1 MEEQSTAVVVLDYF
15 LDKYE
20 LAGNLVND
28 ISIDELPFLT
38 ETEPLYNLKGEK
50 VSKSYYAPNGK
61 EAIRIVYEKLI
72 GTHTHN
78 GIDYPNVWLG
88 FKKEFHYIRWDGV
101 QPRIKEK
108 QPYKF
113 DLQPVFLG
121 DGTETI
127 VGFSSQK
134 QRQALK
140 EERYNADDYLQAKN
154 PNLYALLF
162 GRYTSAY
169 EYYLKTGKKQNLVNA
184 INAETDVN
192 INAVFD
198 NLVYGTE
205 ITVRELILMN
215 LQG

>member
-1 MEEQSTAVVVLDYF
+1 MEESTAEVVLDHY
-15 LDKYE
+15 LNEYQM
-20 LAGNLVND
+20 AGNMIND
-28 ISIDELPFLT
+28 ISIDELEFLT
-38 ETEPLYNLKGEK
+38 ESEPIYNLKGEK

-61 EAIRIVYEKLI
+61 EAIRIVYGKLM
-72 GTHTHN
+72 GTYTHN
-78 GIDYPNVWLG
+78 GVDYPDTWLG
-88 FKKEFHYIRWDGV
+88 FKKEFQYIRWDATIG
-101 QPRIKEK
+101 RIKYK

-169 EYYLKTGKKQNLVNA
+169 EYYLKTGKKANLVDA
-184 INAETDVN
+184 IMNEADVN

-198 NLVYGTE
+198 NLVYGTT
-205 ITVRELILMN
+205 ITVRDLILMN
-215 LQG
+215 LQ